1 MVAGRMLIIRHHLP
15 QCMFHSTSDTRRYVM
30 ASCESAAVRWAASAA
45 AKRALALCSVSR
57 CAMRCHECARS
68 VAKDAGTEEDDDD
81 DEEEEEEAKDRDEDE
96 DDDED

>member
-1 MVAGRMLIIRHHLP
+1 M
-15 QCMFHSTSDTRRYVM
+15 HSTSDTRRYVI
-30 ASCESAAVRWAASAA
+30 ASCESAAVRLAASAA

-57 CAMRCHECARS
+57 CAMSCHERARS

-81 DEEEEEEAKDRDEDE
+81 EEEEEEAKDKAEDEDE